1 MKKCILTMLTGLILS
16 AALPITAF
24 AQELIV
30 GGQAVGIRVRTEG
43 VLVSA
48 TAEVETA
55 EGPRSPAA
63 DAGLRE
69 GDRILRVDGV
79 QIHGAAELIA
89 AVGAAG
95 GAPVE
100 LTFSRDGALLRLP
113 VEPALSAEGQWMLGM
128 RLRDAVTGK
137 TTHPTATAEKDPE
150 TGVYGALG
158 HSLTDEELGIPVPL
172 ESGSITQAEICGVVP
187 GSAGSPGALNGS
199 FSGGKVLGTVE
210 SSGDCGI
217 FGTAERSLGSFTAEV
232 GSFRVGPASILATVD
247 GTRVQEFSVRITRIY
262 RDAAGE
268 HVMLSVTDPELCA
281 LTGGIVQGMSG
292 SPILQDGKLV
302 GAVTHV
308 FVNDP
313 TRGYGLSIRDML
325 EAAGLEEQAA

>member
-128 RLRDAVTGK
+128 WLRDAVTGIG
-137 TTHPTATAEKDPE
+137 TVTFCDPE

>member
-128 RLRDAVTGK
+128 WLRDAVTGIG
-137 TTHPTATAEKDPE
+137 TVTFCDPE

-308 FVNDP
+308 SVS
-313 TRGYGLSIRDML
+313 T
-325 EAAGLEEQAA
+325 

>member
-113 VEPALSAEGQWMLGM
+113 VEPALSAEGQWMLSM
-128 RLRDAVTGK
+128 WLRDAVTGIG
-137 TTHPTATAEKDPE
+137 TVTFCDPE

-308 FVNDP
+308 SVS
-313 TRGYGLSIRDML
+313 T
-325 EAAGLEEQAA
+325 